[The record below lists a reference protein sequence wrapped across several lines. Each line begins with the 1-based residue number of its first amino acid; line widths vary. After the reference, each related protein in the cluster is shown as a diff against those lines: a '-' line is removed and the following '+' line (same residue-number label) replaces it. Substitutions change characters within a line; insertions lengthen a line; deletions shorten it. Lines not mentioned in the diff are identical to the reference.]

1 MQTGFIEDLVK
12 RLLYSEKIDLEEGLI
27 IFDCLKKKYS
37 KYLSDGKERTNDEQD
52 ESIEK
57 VIKSLSKY
65 TKYFDNNNFSKCLE
79 EYKSHLGEGVEL
91 DENDIISS
99 ISDMADKLVLMQA
112 ELGKFSRNSGVNII
126 NDKTNYTN
134 NIKDFEF
141 AREKFTPDFIKQTIM
156 AMGNVTPEMANQYK
170 QKYEY
175 LCKNLAESAIKDKV
189 DYYGRTVDYLVDFY
203 ADNEIARREEQQL
216 A

>member
-65 TKYFDNNNFSKCLE
+65 TKYFDNLLQS
-79 EYKSHLGEGVEL
+79 
-91 DENDIISS
+91 
-99 ISDMADKLVLMQA
+99 
-112 ELGKFSRNSGVNII
+112 
-126 NDKTNYTN
+126 
-134 NIKDFEF
+134 
-141 AREKFTPDFIKQTIM
+141 
-156 AMGNVTPEMANQYK
+156 
-170 QKYEY
+170 
-175 LCKNLAESAIKDKV
+175 
-189 DYYGRTVDYLVDFY
+189 
-203 ADNEIARREEQQL
+203 
-216 A
+216 